1 MRNNLG
7 VLLPVSSLPGPHGIG
22 DFGKDSYF
30 FIDWLSK
37 NHYRYWQILPL
48 NPLGP
53 GESPYMSTCSTAI
66 DFRYISLDFLV
77 EEGLLDSVPTYRATS
92 KEVNYWKVANF
103 KKKWLYK
110 AYLRYSKTPM
120 NGMKKFKTRH
130 NWVMK
135 YATFEVF
142 KELNDNRTWNTWEDW
157 QINYFENHTN
167 PPKHLLKQIDVK
179 IFMQYIAHKQWK
191 HVLSY
196 ARKRKVKIIA
206 DMPFY
211 CGFDSIEV
219 WLNKDQFLIENNH
232 QTHEGGVPPDAFS
245 DVGQL
250 WGSPIYNFD
259 KMRENNYE
267 LLVTRTG
274 ELGKMCDLLRLDHFR
289 AFDTYY
295 VIPAGMPDAK
305 IGEWKVG
312 PRGDFFRALYAKYPE
327 INLIAEDLGDLFPS
341 VLELRDEFNFPGM
354 YICEFTVF
362 DWNAYPNERLIVYPG
377 THDNETIL
385 GWLHNLGEW
394 HINYLKNKF
403 NEPND
408 KKLFDRMFEYVVSLP
423 SLMTILPMQ
432 DLLKL
437 DNRARLNSPGTIGYP
452 NWVWKMSSWKE
463 LKRIKFKIK

>member
-1 MRNNLG
+1 MRKNLG
-7 VLLPVSSLPGPHGIG
+7 ILLPVSSLPSRHGIG

-37 NHYRYWQILPL
+37 HHYRYWQILPL

-77 EEGLLDSVPTYRATS
+77 EEGLLKEVPSYRKS
-92 KEVNYWKVANF
+92 SEEVNYNGVKEF
-103 KKKWLYK
+103 KKKYLYT
-110 AYLRYSKTPM
+110 AYLKYSKTKM
-120 NGMKKFKTRH
+120 EGLKKFKTR
-130 NWVMK
+130 NPWVVK

-142 KELNDNRTWNTWEDW
+142 KEMNDNRTWNTWEDW

-167 PPKHLLKQIDVK
+167 PPKTLLKEINFKV
-179 IFMQYIAHKQWK
+179 FMQYIAHKQWK

-196 ARKRKVKIIA
+196 ARKRRVKIIA

-219 WLNKDQFLIENNH
+219 WLNKDQFLIENNV

-259 KMRENNYE
+259 KMREDNYS
-267 LLVTRTG
+267 LLVNRTG
-274 ELGKMCDLLRLDHFR
+274 MLGEMCDLLRLDHFR

-312 PRGDFFRALYAKYPE
+312 PRCEFFDALYKAYPN

-341 VLELRDEFNFPGM
+341 VLELRDHYNFPGM

-362 DWNAYPNERLIVYPG
+362 DENAYPNENLIVYPG
-377 THDNETIL
+377 THDNETIA
-385 GWLHNLGEW
+385 GWLKNLPEW
-394 HINYLKNKF
+394 NINHLKWKF
-403 NEPND
+403 NEQD
-408 KKLFDRMFEYVVSLP
+408 ESKLFDRFFEYILSLP
-423 SLMTILPMQ
+423 SKMTIWPMQ
-432 DLLKL
+432 DLLRL

-452 NWVWKMSSWKE
+452 NWVWKMKSWDQ
-463 LKRIKFKIK
+463 LKKIKFKIK